1 MAQFPFAYFQTGADD
16 AIAMPVKDIDG
27 IHINAATEITIT
39 ATVDLVQLKA
49 VLNVDT
55 AGEEEAAIKGIIR
68 ALNGA
73 PHSDGLI
80 IIADDENSKYCT
92 PEITSC
98 GALSKDVAH
107 GS

>member
-49 VLNVDT
+49 EQGQL
-55 AGEEEAAIKGIIR
+55 
-68 ALNGA
+68 
-73 PHSDGLI
+73 
-80 IIADDENSKYCT
+80 
-92 PEITSC
+92 
-98 GALSKDVAH
+98 
-107 GS
+107 